1 LPDNGRIVDRGI
13 KTAGAIVMLLW
24 HSWVLVTQQGTG
36 KMRNVTAEI
45 SLPPDSRLI
54 PIVIS

>member
-13 KTAGAIVMLLW
+13 ETAGALVMLLW

-45 SLPPDSRLI
+45 RLPPDS
-54 PIVIS
+54 